1 MHFARQKQDTAG
13 QQPTH
18 YITPRP
24 SLEMTTDEP
33 TSAAEDDTTTAA
45 IQALHTRLDA
55 LERFYK
61 TYIRE
66 ISAIL
71 NPPPPPAGP

>member
-18 YITPRP
+18 YITQRP

-33 TSAAEDDTTTAA
+33 SADDTTTAA

>member
-1 MHFARQKQDTAG
+1 
-13 QQPTH
+13 
-18 YITPRP
+18 
-24 SLEMTTDEP
+24 MTTNEP
-33 TSAAEDDTTTAA
+33 SAEDPTTAA

-66 ISAIL
+66 ISALL
-71 NPPPPPAGP
+71 NPPPPSGP

>member
-1 MHFARQKQDTAG
+1 
-13 QQPTH
+13 
-18 YITPRP
+18 
-24 SLEMTTDEP
+24 MTTDEP
-33 TSAAEDDTTTAA
+33 SADDTTTAA

-61 TYIRE
+61 TYLRE

>member
-1 MHFARQKQDTAG
+1 M
-13 QQPTH
+13 P
-18 YITPRP
+18 
-24 SLEMTTDEP
+24 TDEP
-33 TSAAEDDTTTAA
+33 TSAEDATTAA

-66 ISAIL
+66 ISALL
-71 NPPPPPAGP
+71 NPPPPSGP

>member
-1 MHFARQKQDTAG
+1 
-13 QQPTH
+13 
-18 YITPRP
+18 
-24 SLEMTTDEP
+24 MTTDEP
-33 TSAAEDDTTTAA
+33 SAAEDDTTTAA
-45 IQALHTRLDA
+45 IQALHARLDA

-71 NPPPPPAGP
+71 NPPPPPPAGP

>member
-1 MHFARQKQDTAG
+1 MMAA
-13 QQPTH
+13 
-18 YITPRP
+18 
-24 SLEMTTDEP
+24 DEP
-33 TSAAEDDTTTAA
+33 TSAAEDNTATAA
-45 IQALHTRLDA
+45 IQALHARLDA

-71 NPPPPPAGP
+71 NPPPPPPAGP